1 MAVHL
6 DAAMDGYVGVV
17 ISMPAVAML
26 MGSAAVFVCPNGS
39 VGSVGSVGVADGL
52 RRISGPQLVQQL
64 FLVFLG
70 SLK

>member
-39 VGSVGSVGVADGL
+39 VGSVGVADGL